1 MTRSKIPRTSPVSPI
16 PLSDPSSQSPL
27 SGPRRSPSPL
37 SGPSSQSPLSG
48 PRRSPSPLSGP
59 SSQSPLSG
67 PRRSPSPLSGPSS
80 QNPSPQRRSELH
92 PKNDCCQTPLGA
104 LPTPDSFFR
113 SHVFVW
119 RSVGV
124 WTCSLKCPRGDKCV
138 GKGWNVHLYKSD
150 YHHQD
155 IVNDGPGPEE
165 DVVQPG
171 HPDTGEAD
179 VEMRDDI
186 LDVAPSKSHSPAKTP
201 PPFTLQHCQTPNS
214 TMAKTKELSKD
225 TRNKIVDLHQAGNT
239 ESPSLLP
246 PLLPVRFVPITH
258 PTVPTRQATP
268 HIAGPA
274 TSLSSAV
281 SMLP

>member
-1 MTRSKIPRTSPVSPI
+1 VELEGWVRLWEKPNAIPPADISWIKEDTERGLFTPVQTYKDI
-16 PLSDPSSQSPL
+16 TGLCKK
-27 SGPRRSPSPL
+27 RRVL
-37 SGPSSQSPLSG
+37 
-48 PRRSPSPLSGP
+48 
-59 SSQSPLSG
+59 
-67 PRRSPSPLSGPSS
+67 
-80 QNPSPQRRSELH
+80 
-92 PKNDCCQTPLGA
+92 
-104 LPTPDSFFR
+104 
-113 SHVFVW
+113 
-119 RSVGV
+119 
-124 WTCSLKCPRGDKCV
+124 
-138 GKGWNVHLYKSD
+138 KSD
-150 YHHQD
+150 HTWD

-186 LDVAPSKSHSPAKTP
+186 LDVAPSHITLTSQDTSTVHPPALEDACSPNPLSLRETS
-201 PPFTLQHCQTPNS
+201 QTPNS

>member
-1 MTRSKIPRTSPVSPI
+1 MPSHRPTFPGSKRTQREGCSPLFKPTRTS
-16 PLSDPSSQSPL
+16 LDCARSDGCLNRTTHGFYPPEPP
-27 SGPRRSPSPL
+27 GYVR
-37 SGPSSQSPLSG
+37 
-48 PRRSPSPLSGP
+48 
-59 SSQSPLSG
+59 
-67 PRRSPSPLSGPSS
+67 
-80 QNPSPQRRSELH
+80 
-92 PKNDCCQTPLGA
+92 GA

-186 LDVAPSKSHSPAKTP
+186 LDVAPSHITLTSQDTSTVHPPALYKRHLST
-201 PPFTLQHCQTPNS
+201 TSNSQTPNS

-246 PLLPVRFVPITH
+246 PLVRN
-258 PTVPTRQATP
+258 TP
-268 HIAGPA
+268 FSKAF
-274 TSLSSAV
+274 TSLPSFSVSSSTAA
-281 SMLP
+281 